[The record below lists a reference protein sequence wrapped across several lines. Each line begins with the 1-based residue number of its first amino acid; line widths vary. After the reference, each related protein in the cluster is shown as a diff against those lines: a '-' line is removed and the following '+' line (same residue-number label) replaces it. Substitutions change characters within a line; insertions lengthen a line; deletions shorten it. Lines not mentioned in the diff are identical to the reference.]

1 MKIEISAKCPVCGK
15 ISKHSYDK
23 DAYNKYIAGEDSIQS
38 VFPNEHPMDRELLL
52 TGMCHDCCEDTFG
65 TPAPEHETEW
75 GKCVGE
81 CDCCGRPV
89 YEKDVKEGTF
99 RCKSCGNDSYD
110 VIQ

>member
-1 MKIEISAKCPVCGK
+1 MKIEISRKCPFCGK
-15 ISKHSYDK
+15 VSTHSYDK
-23 DAYNKYIAGEDSIQS
+23 DAYERYMSGECSIQE
-38 VFPNEHPMDRELLL
+38 VFYNEHPMDRELLL
-52 TGMCHDCCEDTFG
+52 TGMCHDCCEKTFG
-65 TPAPEHETEW
+65 TPAPEHEAEW

-89 YEKDVKEGTF
+89 YEKDAKEGTF